1 MKLKTKLSLS
11 ISLLVLFMVLVVSFI
26 YLAGVVREQMQDV
39 YAHADF
45 LSREVFNE
53 VRQEM
58 QTAADNGKIS
68 LDQPTTIRDFFAGL
82 SQSSALNTLF
92 SSAIGYPDSSVV
104 RDVALIG
111 PDDVVDAD
119 SNPLL
124 VGTRQAPRPRL
135 DAIVAGSTW
144 QRMRAIFGSERIYEV
159 HLPLQL
165 GSEPLGSIR
174 IGVDTVLLRSALAGR
189 IRSLA
194 LSGLIIVLCSALLAI
209 GVADFILAPLT
220 AISEQLDRLVRGQ
233 TTEASPL
240 QRSDEYGQVSS
251 KIQQLGRQMQDV
263 RQIYSSLQ
271 ENVTHVLESLE
282 EGLFLFNAG
291 GNVLLASAAA
301 QRLLGLEGKA
311 LIGRPVEDL
320 FAGDSS
326 LDRAVRLAV
335 RQHVAIP
342 DREVE
347 RQIGGRQL
355 LIRIDLVQVQGG
367 QTGALLT
374 VRDAERMHRL
384 EDELEV
390 ARRLSAIGR
399 LTRGVAHEVK
409 NPLNAMAI
417 HLDLLKEKARSGNGN
432 VDLHVDVIRHE
443 IDRLDR
449 VVKTFLDFSRPVEM
463 HLSEVDL
470 IEMARRIADLSS
482 ARAAGNGITLEIQT
496 DDPPPRAWIDRDLVE
511 QALLNLVNNAIDAMP
526 PPEEMPAG
534 VPRKV
539 LIEVRRKQ
547 EQAMLRVRDF
557 GPGIPKENR
566 EKIFDLYFTTRPEGS
581 GIGLALTARVMQ
593 VHNGSIEL
601 ESIEG
606 PGASFLLRFP
616 AQLRNRVEVSV

>member
-11 ISLLVLFMVLVVSFI
+11 ISLLVLILVLVVSFI
-26 YLAGVVREQMQDV
+26 YLSGVVREQMQDV

-58 QTAADNGKIS
+58 QMAADSGRIS
-68 LDQPTTIRDFFAGL
+68 LEQPTTIRDFFAGL
-82 SQSSALNTLF
+82 SQSSSLNTLF

-124 VGTRQAPRPRL
+124 VGTRQPSRPL
-135 DAIVAGSTW
+135 LNDIVAAGTW
-144 QRMRAIFGSERIYEV
+144 QRMRAIFGRERIYEV
-159 HLPLQL
+159 RLPLQL
-165 GSEPLGSIR
+165 GNEPLGSIR

-194 LSGLIIVLCSALLAI
+194 ISGLFIVLCSALLAI
-209 GVADFILAPLT
+209 GVADFVLSPLT
-220 AISEQLDRLVRGQ
+220 AISEQLDRLVHGQ
-233 TTEASPL
+233 ATEAAPL
-240 QRSDEYGQVSS
+240 QRRDEYGQVSS

-263 RQIYSSLQ
+263 RQVYSSLQ

-282 EGLFLFNAG
+282 EGLFLFNAE

-301 QRLLGLEGKA
+301 QHLLGLEGKA

-342 DREVE
+342 NREVE
-347 RQIGGRQL
+347 RQAGSRQL

-367 QTGALLT
+367 RSGTLLT

-417 HLDLLKEKARSGNGN
+417 HLDLLREKARSGNGSL
-432 VDLHVDVIRHE
+432 DLHVDVIRHE

-449 VVKTFLDFSRPVEM
+449 VVKTFLDFSRPVEI
-463 HLSEVDL
+463 HLGEVDL
-470 IEMARRIADLSS
+470 VAMARRIQDLAS
-482 ARAAGNGITLEIQT
+482 ARAEEDGINIEIQT
-496 DDPPPRAWIDRDLVE
+496 DEPAPHAWIDRDLVE

-526 PPEEMPAG
+526 PEGAMPAA

-547 EQAMLRVRDF
+547 DQAILRVRDF
-557 GPGIPKENR
+557 GPGIPEENR
-566 EKIFDLYFTTRPEGS
+566 EKIFDLYFTTRSEGS

-601 ESIEG
+601 ERVDG

-616 AQLRNRVEVSV
+616 IQLRNRVEVSV